1 MVRFPLSRRELRL
14 SGGNPRKAGEHGPY
28 RHVLGREYAKTR
40 AEKRLQLPVPPGNPE
55 IRTGATIVNE

>member
-1 MVRFPLSRRELRL
+1 LSRREVEL
-14 SGGNPRKAGEHGPY
+14 SGGKPCEAGEHGHR

-40 AEKRLQLPVPPGNPE
+40 AEKRLQLPVPPGSLE